1 MDKILFV
8 SAQPDVPYFI
18 WQIKLYVHNFIQKGI
33 NPKQIHIIFSY
44 DQEKNK
50 PSDESLDL
58 IKLGVNISHFKD
70 ERERKNYIPS
80 IKPYLIYK
88 WLEKN
93 PEYGKMFFLHDSD
106 IIWNEL
112 PNLEKF
118 TQDDIIY
125 LSDTKN
131 YIGYNYL
138 KSASLNYEREF
149 KNCEKEQLINEM
161 CKVIPIDKETIINNQ
176 NNSGGGQY
184 IIKNTDKE
192 FWKKVY
198 EDSFIM
204 YSTMMIFQKKFP
216 IRNNKVQFW
225 TAEMWSLLWNL
236 WKTKKETKIIDE
248 LDFSWATDTID
259 NFYKKPILHMAGV
272 TENMKHNKFYKGEF
286 IDRNPIEL
294 LKKDE
299 NYFNYID
306 SKSAT
311 IKYIENM
318 RSYIQK
324 TNQ

>member
-1 MDKILFV
+1 MENILFV

-44 DQEKNK
+44 DKEKNK

-88 WLEKN
+88 WLEKK

-118 TQDDIIY
+118 IQDEIIY

-149 KNCEKEQLINEM
+149 KNCEKEQLINE
-161 CKVIPIDKETIINNQ
+161 IIL
-176 NNSGGGQY
+176 
-184 IIKNTDKE
+184 
-192 FWKKVY
+192 V
-198 EDSFIM
+198 EDS
-204 YSTMMIFQKKFP
+204 T
-216 IRNNKVQFW
+216 
-225 TAEMWSLLWNL
+225 L
-236 WKTKKETKIIDE
+236 
-248 LDFSWATDTID
+248 
-259 NFYKKPILHMAGV
+259 
-272 TENMKHNKFYKGEF
+272 
-286 IDRNPIEL
+286 
-294 LKKDE
+294 
-299 NYFNYID
+299 
-306 SKSAT
+306 
-311 IKYIENM
+311 
-318 RSYIQK
+318 
-324 TNQ
+324 